1 MAAFVYLCAS
11 VLFTIIFQIHTELF
25 LVKFLLLSD
34 IFCVMLVYDRI

>member
-11 VLFTIIFQIHTELF
+11 VSFTIIFQIHTELF

-34 IFCVMLVYDRI
+34 IFCVMSVYDRI